1 MTSRHRPLPSPA
13 AGPLENNDLLSEIL
27 LRLPPQPSS
36 LPRASVV
43 CTRWRSLAF
52 DPGFCRRF
60 RIHHRRNPPL
70 LGFFGNNLGRSFLP
84 TPSVRNYFTLE
95 APNRVPS
102 GRFSL
107 QPRDGDSI
115 PFRCIG
121 CRHGLVLVFDLR
133 RLYLV
138 WDPVT
143 GHQRR
148 LACPTGFDPEGSI
161 VNGAVLRAGPDAQ
174 HFQVVLV
181 AAGEADNQQ
190 SRVFACV
197 YSSETGVWGNII
209 FSTWIQSELT
219 HDLPI
224 AIDTVPAVLV
234 GRSLYWLLRS
244 SSSHSPFNA
253 EKQIIEFDLEKQK
266 LAVIRMPGAV
276 DVFLGR
282 VTVVQEDGG
291 GLGFLIVKDLTAQA
305 QLWKRKMDSDGVGSW
320 ELKRT
325 IDLNK
330 LLSLNLEKH
339 IGIIQFAEDNNLLVL
354 PTVFGLFTV
363 QLQSLQYKKLSGY
376 NKLCHLHPFES
387 VYIAETGIGGGH
399 GAPDLLQNT

>member
-1 MTSRHRPLPSPA
+1 MTSRHRPPPSPA
-13 AGPLENNDLLSEIL
+13 AGPLENDDLLSEIL

-36 LPRASVV
+36 LPRASAV
-43 CTRWRSLAF
+43 CTRWRSLAS

-60 RIHHRRNPPL
+60 RIHHRRNLPL
-70 LGFFGNNLGRSFLP
+70 LGFFENSLGRSFIP
-84 TPSVRNYFTLE
+84 ALE
-95 APNRVPS
+95 APNRVPP

-107 QPRDGDSI
+107 QPGDSDPI

-143 GHQRR
+143 GHQHR
-148 LACPTGFDPEGSI
+148 LACPPGFDPEGST
-161 VNGAVLRAGPDAQ
+161 VNGAVLRAGPDVQ

-181 AAGEADNQQ
+181 AAGDDDRKQR
-190 SRVFACV
+190 RVFACV
-197 YSSETGVWGNII
+197 YSSETGGWGNVT
-209 FSTWIQSELT
+209 STPIESEVPNV
-219 HDLPI
+219 LPI
-224 AIDTVPAVLV
+224 AVDTVPAVLV
-234 GRSLYWLLRS
+234 GRSLYWLLKGS

-266 LAVIRMPGAV
+266 LAVIRMPGAA

-339 IGIIQFAEDNNLLVL
+339 IGIIRFAEDNNLLVL

-376 NKLCHLHPFES
+376 NKFCHLHPFES
-387 VYIAETGIGGGH
+387 VYIAGNSITSMPPHFFIYKTKLFF
-399 GAPDLLQNT
+399 DN

>member
-1 MTSRHRPLPSPA
+1 MTSRHRPPPSPA
-13 AGPLENNDLLSEIL
+13 AGPLENDDPLSEIL
-27 LRLPPQPSS
+27 LRLPPQPCS
-36 LPRASVV
+36 LPRASAV
-43 CTRWRSLAF
+43 CTRWRSLAS

-70 LGFFGNNLGRSFLP
+70 LGFFENNLGRSFIP
-84 TPSVRNYFTLE
+84 ALE

-143 GHQRR
+143 GHQHR
-148 LACPTGFDPEGSI
+148 LACPPGFDPEGST
-161 VNGAVLRAGPDAQ
+161 VNGAVLRAGPDVQ

-190 SRVFACV
+190 SRVFARV
-197 YSSETGVWGNII
+197 YSSETGVW
-209 FSTWIQSELT
+209 
-219 HDLPI
+219 
-224 AIDTVPAVLV
+224 VPAVLV
-234 GRSLYWLLRS
+234 GRSLYWILKLKGR
-244 SSSHSPFNA
+244 SSSHSPFNS

-266 LAVIRMPGAV
+266 LVVIPMPVAV
-276 DVFLGR
+276 DVFLGHF
-282 VTVVQEDGG
+282 TVVQEDGG
-291 GLGFLIVKDLTAQA
+291 GLGFLIVKDVAAEA

-339 IGIIQFAEDNNLLVL
+339 IGIIRFAEDNNLLVL

-376 NKLCHLHPFES
+376 NKFCHLHPFES